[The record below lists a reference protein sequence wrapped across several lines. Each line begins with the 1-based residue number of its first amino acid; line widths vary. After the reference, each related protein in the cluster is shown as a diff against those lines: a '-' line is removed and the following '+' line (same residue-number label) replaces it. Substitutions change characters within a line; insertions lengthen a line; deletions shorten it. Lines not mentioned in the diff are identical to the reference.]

1 MSGSPHGVFGGV
13 YAPAGTLNGFATEA
27 WPATATPKNQFV
39 TPNAA
44 SKIPAGINRRWR
56 IQTSEIR
63 SGNDTRVRPA
73 GLSIRRLRGEHG
85 APHSTGHREPSG
97 ALEDHMR
104 GINRPRTIERAIT
117 TAIGVAALIA
127 LAPGGITNVAA
138 QAPAG
143 RSSAAE
149 RAAEAEAAA
158 KDPRNFTG
166 YWGMPGY
173 KTVAGHG
180 FEAREACAAL
190 KDPSG
195 QPMERCDQP
204 WEAKGG
210 AKFGLKDFLNKRG
223 LAWMEFRD
231 EQMSEKH
238 LCLPTMLPGIMDHE
252 AGAVRMLDGVIQI
265 QFSTD
270 AFAEGVTRPGYMDG
284 RQQ

>member
-1 MSGSPHGVFGGV
+1 MRRTKRSRSIHTVC
-13 YAPAGTLNGFATEA
+13 TL
-27 WPATATPKNQFV
+27 PI
-39 TPNAA
+39 
-44 SKIPAGINRRWR
+44 S
-56 IQTSEIR
+56 
-63 SGNDTRVRPA
+63 
-73 GLSIRRLRGEHG
+73 L
-85 APHSTGHREPSG
+85 
-97 ALEDHMR
+97 
-104 GINRPRTIERAIT
+104 
-117 TAIGVAALIA
+117 AALMA
-127 LAPGGITNVAA
+127 MTLAGITNVAA

-143 RSSAAE
+143 RASAAE

-195 QPMERCDQP
+195 APMERCDQP

-252 AGAVRMLDGVIQI
+252 AGAVRMLDGVMLI
-265 QFSTD
+265 QFTTD
-270 AFAEGVTRPGYMDG
+270 AFAEGVTRTVYMDG
-284 RQQ
+284 RQHPGPHEIFMQGHSVGRPCTRCASRLRRTRRS